1 MKLAIRPEELRAAAL
16 ALSTCATRLDDHAL
30 TFARH
35 ATHDAPSLGT
45 KAFPAAIRGIQAA
58 EHAVAVL
65 AADIGALAR
74 ALDLLA
80 AHYPQVDRSA
90 VPDR

>member
-1 MKLAIRPEELRAAAL
+1 MKLAIRPEDLHAAGL
-16 ALSTCATRLDDHAL
+16 ALSACANRLDDHGL

-35 ATHDAPSLGT
+35 ATRDAPSLGIKT
-45 KAFPAAIRGIQAA
+45 FPAAIRGIQAA

-65 AADIGALAR
+65 AADVSALAR

-80 AHYPQVDRSA
+80 VHYPHVDRSA